1 MSVRV
6 FLPTLIALVGLSAV
20 SSLHA
25 WGQHAGG
32 QPVRY
37 AQECVTNVENATV
50 HVPARAAPALP
61 GGAQPAMGD
70 TLAVYTED
78 GTCAGYGAWSSETGA
93 TLAAAGSDS
102 IATSA
107 DGYAA
112 GASLRFEVF
121 DASANEA
128 IELGPAAAYVSC
140 DSLGVP
146 ICGTGT
152 YQDGTFHE
160 VAAFEEASPSRTL
173 VLADGW
179 TFLSLPVDVD
189 QSFGALLPGCS
200 SGFVYEPGAGYTALA
215 DDASLP
221 AGRGAVLNCAADT
234 LTVTGTPPSTV
245 AVAEGWNLV
254 GTGADTLAPAVDTTP
269 ADVLV
274 SSFFRR
280 PAGEGYTVAPQLVP
294 GESYW
299 VKAAAAG
306 TLHVAGAAVPSRMAR
321 RTPAAPAPPLE
332 GASRLTIVDAQGRT
346 ATLWL
351 KDELGAV
358 ARRRA
363 DLPPVPPEGLF
374 DVRFVEGRWA
384 AALSRTPP
392 GSGRPDTATQQ
403 VQLQGAAFPV
413 SVRLEP
419 GSLLRR
425 VTVTAGEQTAL
436 LSEARPSVALRQTT
450 DQFSVVA
457 GAVPQTFRLG
467 TAFPHPVQ
475 DRAQF
480 TYAVPEAADVRI
492 EMYDVLGRRV
502 ATLVDDRRLAGVYQ
516 ARIDADRLASGTYF
530 VRMRAGGV
538 QKARRVSIAR

>member
-20 SSLHA
+20 PSVSA
-25 WGQHAGG
+25 WA

-61 GGAQPAMGD
+61 GGAQLAGGD

-78 GTCAGYGAWSSETGA
+78 GTCAGYGVWSSETGT

-102 IATSA
+102 IAASP

-112 GASLRFEVF
+112 GAALRFEAF

-128 IELGPAAAYVSC
+128 IGLGPAAAYVPC

-146 ICGTGT
+146 VCGTGT

-160 VAAFEEASPSRTL
+160 VAAFEGAAPSRTL

-200 SGFVYEPGAGYTALA
+200 SGFVYEPGAGYTAIA

-221 AGRGAVLNCAADT
+221 AGRGTVLNCAADT
-234 LTVTGTPPSTV
+234 LTVTGTPSSTV
-245 AVAEGWNLV
+245 AVEEGWNLV
-254 GTGADTLAPAVDTTP
+254 GTGADTLVAAAVDTTP
-269 ADVLV
+269 AGVLA

-280 PAGEGYTVAPQLVP
+280 PAGEGYTVALQLVP
-294 GESYW
+294 GEAYW
-299 VKAAAAG
+299 VKAVAAG
-306 TLHVAGAAVPSRMAR
+306 TLQVAGTAVPPQTASRNAVG
-321 RTPAAPAPPLE
+321 AGPPLE
-332 GASRLTIVDAQGRT
+332 GASRLTIADARGRT

-351 KDELGAV
+351 KDELGAA

-363 DLPPVPPEGLF
+363 DLPPVPPPGLF
-374 DVRFVEGRWA
+374 DVRFAGGRWA
-384 AALSRTPP
+384 AALPRTPP
-392 GSGRPDTATQQ
+392 GPDRPGTATQQ
-403 VQLQGAAFPV
+403 VRLQGAAFPV

-419 GSLLRR
+419 GSPLRR
-425 VTVTAGEQTAL
+425 VAVTAGEQTAL
-436 LSEARPSVALRQTT
+436 LSEAQPSVALRQTT
-450 DQFSVVA
+450 DQFLVAA
-457 GAVPQTFRLG
+457 GAVPQAFRLG
-467 TAFPHPVQ
+467 TAFPHPVRN
-475 DRAQF
+475 RAQF
-480 TYAVPEAADVRI
+480 TYAVPEATDVRI

-502 ATLVDDRRLAGVYQ
+502 ATLVDDQRPAGVYR
-516 ARIDADRLASGTYF
+516 ARIDADRFASGTYF
-530 VRMRAGGV
+530 VRMQAGGV
-538 QKARRVSIAR
+538 QKARRLSIAR